1 MAHIQLVTGG
11 QRSGKS
17 AMAENLLLG
26 RERVLYIAT
35 ARCFDSEMEARI
47 RQHRER
53 RPAQWET
60 AEADR
65 HIDRLLA
72 ARPAG
77 DILLDDVGH
86 LITNIMLDQEPDFDS
101 LSAERIA
108 LVEDTALAEIT
119 RLTDVLAGQDR
130 TAVLVTGEVG
140 MSLVSPYRMGRVFAD
155 ILGRANQL
163 LAARS
168 DEVHLL
174 VCGIPLRIK

>member
-1 MAHIQLVTGG
+1 
-11 QRSGKS
+11 
-17 AMAENLLLG
+17 
-26 RERVLYIAT
+26 
-35 ARCFDSEMEARI
+35 
-47 RQHRER
+47 
-53 RPAQWET
+53 
-60 AEADR
+60 
-65 HIDRLLA
+65 
-72 ARPAG
+72 
-77 DILLDDVGH
+77 
-86 LITNIMLDQEPDFDS
+86 MLDQEPDFDS

-108 LVEDTALAEIT
+108 RVEDTALAEIT